1 MKIYLCQVR
10 STNSKVPVIPYAQL
24 ALAAHIED
32 AAEVEISGYSPDGT
46 HPTADFVLEKIKAF
60 QPEVVGITIEYA
72 AAFSSSLRFA
82 KRLKEYNPDITII
95 AGGHHATFTAEELLE
110 TGYFDAIFLGEG
122 ETSLREYVIKKDFHH
137 IPGVVFR
144 ENGKIINNGPCLLL
158 AGDEIKPPAY
168 HLLAKGLKPLMG
180 IESSRGCPFNCD
192 FCETRNFFGSGR
204 LRKKNPANFIENFR
218 KVVEVTGGG
227 NFVMVDDC
235 FTADMKGHVK
245 PICEMLIAED
255 FPVSIF
261 FQGRVV
267 DLLNHLE
274 FIPLLAKAK
283 IGSVCLGI
291 EAIYQETLDLM
302 NKKSKYGKDSI
313 RHLVQTCMDNGMA
326 VFASIVFGYPNE
338 TPEMI
343 LDTADYLISLGVT
356 TASMTIAT
364 PIPGSPLY
372 EREKKNNNLL
382 TRDYDLYDGMNRVN
396 KTIPE
401 ITPKAA
407 AMARRKFYIRPDYI
421 RKTFNNALD
430 PSKADMRTFM
440 PGGLLCHNI
449 WMPNQARPNTI
460 EDWIS
465 LLQGLSL
472 VLKDHLTGKK
482 STYSSRVK
490 FQSESFKLIFLI
502 KDGIPIEIHDRDEK
516 VDLTVETPTDT
527 FTDLLVW
534 APIDIMS
541 AFLLGQV
548 KSTPTPLNRLV
559 DFILW
564 FTAAQEVL
572 RWAATMK
579 INVPNVRKLMQET
592 FSADSQLKK
601 KYTGYIENEDAL
613 FIGVK
618 GTNGFFIEFS
628 KEKSIENISLV
639 KQIPGNTTMEILISP
654 GELEEMLKGGLERLY
669 QALNEKE
676 IKELAAESNEF
687 QYPAEFFSIIPGRFR
702 PGKSENVA
710 LVIQFC
716 IEPGK
721 DTIEKWWAV
730 IKDKK
735 LSIGQGTAPGSP
747 DAAVSMKIDS
757 FRKLINGKLTPLQ
770 LMNEGSMTLTGLP
783 QTMIRFAGC
792 FENLFGR

>member
-32 AAEVEISGYSPDGT
+32 IAEVEMSGYAPDGT
-46 HPTADFVLEKIKAF
+46 HPPADFILEKIKAF
-60 QPEVVGITIEYA
+60 QPDVVGITIEYA
-72 AAFSSSLRFA
+72 AAFKASLALVQRI
-82 KRLKEYNPDITII
+82 KEYNPGITVIS
-95 AGGHHATFTAEELLE
+95 GGHHATFTADELLE

-122 ETSLREYVIKKDFHH
+122 ETSLREYVIKKDFHQ
-137 IPGVVFR
+137 IPGVVFL
-144 ENGKIINNGPCLLL
+144 EDGKIINNGPCLLL
-158 AGDEIKPPAY
+158 PGDKIKSPAY

-204 LRKKNPANFIENFR
+204 LRKKSPVNFIENFK

-235 FTADMKGHVK
+235 FTADMKEHVK

-255 FPVSIF
+255 FPISIF
-261 FQGRVV
+261 FQGRVA
-267 DLLNHLE
+267 DLLKNLE
-274 FIPLLAKAK
+274 LIPLLAKAK
-283 IGSVCLGI
+283 ISSVCLGI

-302 NKKSKYGKDSI
+302 NKKSRYGKDSI
-313 RHLVQTCMDNGMA
+313 RRLVETCIDNGMA

-343 LDTADYLISLGVT
+343 LNTADYLISLDVT

-382 TRDYDLYDGMNRVN
+382 TRDYDLYDGMNRVS

-401 ITPKAA
+401 TTPIATA
-407 AMARRKFYIRPDYI
+407 LARRKFYIRPEYI

-460 EDWIS
+460 EDWIT
-465 LLQGLSL
+465 LIQGLNL
-472 VLKDHLTGKK
+472 VLKDHLTGRK
-482 STYSSRVK
+482 SIYSSRVK
-490 FQSESFKLIFLI
+490 FQLEPFKLIFLI
-502 KDGIPIEIHDRDEK
+502 KDGIPVEIHDRDEN
-516 VDLTVETPTDT
+516 VDLTIETPIET

-541 AFLLGQV
+541 AFLLGKV
-548 KSTPTPLNRLV
+548 KSPQTPLNRLV

-564 FTAAQEVL
+564 FTTAQEVL

-579 INVPNVRKLMQET
+579 INVPNVRKSMQKT
-592 FSADSQLKK
+592 FAADSQLKK

-618 GTNGFFIEFS
+618 GTGGFFIEFS
-628 KEKSIENISLV
+628 KDKSVENISLV
-639 KQIPGNTTMEILISP
+639 KQIPGNTPLEILISS
-654 GELEEMLKGGLERLY
+654 GELEEILKGGIERLY
-669 QALNEKE
+669 KALNEKE
-676 IKELAAESNEF
+676 IVELAAEANEF
-687 QYPAEFFSIIPGRFR
+687 QYPAEFFSIIPERFR
-702 PGKSENVA
+702 PVKSADVSLA
-710 LVIQFC
+710 IQFC
-716 IEPGK
+716 IETGK
-721 DTIEKWWAV
+721 DRVEKWWAV

-735 LSIGQGTAPGSP
+735 LSIGQGTAPGAS
-747 DAAVSMKIDS
+747 DAAVTMKIDS
-757 FRKLINGKLTPLQ
+757 FRKLINGKIGPIQ
-770 LMNEGSMTLTGLP
+770 LLNEGSMTLNGLP